1 MQQEP
6 WLLIVIKIEE
16 RKLINARVA
25 LKVKGTF
32 ASTDREAVGGK
43 KWMGGGREVEV
54 IFSKKQGLDTASA
67 KMPWE
72 KIEGK
77 RMGL

>member
-1 MQQEP
+1 M
-6 WLLIVIKIEE
+6 IKVGE

-43 KWMGGGREVEV
+43 NGWVVAAKWELYGAR
-54 IFSKKQGLDTASA
+54 SRD
-67 KMPWE
+67 
-72 KIEGK
+72 
-77 RMGL
+77 

>member
-1 MQQEP
+1 M
-6 WLLIVIKIEE
+6 IKVGE

-43 KWMGGGREVEV
+43 KWMGGGRKVGV
-54 IFSKKQGLDTASA
+54 ILSKKQGLDTTST

-72 KIEGK
+72 RIEGK